1 MITRWL
7 TYIRLFDFDVK
18 HIPGNKN
25 GGADALS
32 RRGLALEDPD
42 ELSDD
47 VDDYFDAKIFN
58 IQIEPR
64 QTQYAHRPPYHLGRI
79 WLLEGEYTDG
89 DLTLGRYLETLQRP
103 EDITDQAFQQLRKKS
118 RLFLVRD
125 GYLFKRSL
133 KRGLP
138 LRRVLGRPQ
147 KRIQAIQ
154 SLHDEIGH
162 RRIKSTYENVSR

>member
-32 RRGLALEDPD
+32 WRGLALEDPD

-58 IQIEPR
+58 IQIKPR
-64 QTQYAHRPPYHLGRI
+64 QAQHVHGAPFHLARI
-79 WLLEGEYTDG
+79 WLLEGEYTDE
-89 DLTLGRYLETLQRP
+89 DLILGRYLETL
-103 EDITDQAFQQLRKKS
+103 
-118 RLFLVRD
+118 
-125 GYLFKRSL
+125 
-133 KRGLP
+133 
-138 LRRVLGRPQ
+138 
-147 KRIQAIQ
+147 
-154 SLHDEIGH
+154 
-162 RRIKSTYENVSR
+162 